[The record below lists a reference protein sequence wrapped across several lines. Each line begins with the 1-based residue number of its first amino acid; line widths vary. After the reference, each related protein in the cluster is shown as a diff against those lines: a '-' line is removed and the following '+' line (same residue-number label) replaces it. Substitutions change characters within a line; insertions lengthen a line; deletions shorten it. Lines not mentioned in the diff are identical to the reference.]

1 MRSVS
6 RASTTPGDWR
16 KSSIGA
22 ERSIGTSVEVRF
34 SGDDARDAEVARKM
48 VRIATEFKMQAEARG
63 AGLTRIWVTITPAF
77 EEELE

>member
-1 MRSVS
+1 M
-6 RASTTPGDWR
+6 
-16 KSSIGA
+16 
-22 ERSIGTSVEVRF
+22 RF